1 MSKETL
7 KKMNRSLYAASF
19 HLLEAS
25 KHLSNVE
32 AFRPAGIELLQK
44 AEFLAGIVQPDESKL
59 SNEKINSIL
68 NEILNFDTD
77 GATKQ

>member
-1 MSKETL
+1 MAKDTL
-7 KKMNRSLYAASF
+7 KQMNRSLYAASF

-25 KHLSNVE
+25 KHLSNIE

-44 AEFLAGIVQPDESKL
+44 AEYLANIVQPEETKL
-59 SNEKINSIL
+59 STEKINSIL
-68 NEILNFDTD
+68 DEILNFDTD